1 MNVLVNLRSVSWIK
15 PIIYMVLILVVYQ
28 TTLIYLLQQWRGEDF
43 TYCYLI
49 PFIFLYLVWEK
60 RDGLSK
66 HASSPSWK
74 GLILLM
80 LGITFF
86 WLGELGGEYFTL
98 FISFWLVFVGLCW
111 IHLGWQKL
119 KTITF
124 ALIIMLAMFPFPD
137 FIYNKISVKLQL
149 VSTQLGVAILHLTGM
164 SAFREGNV
172 IDLGFTQLQV
182 VDACSGLRYVIPL
195 MILGLLLAYFFRA
208 AFWKR
213 AVVFLSTIPLA
224 ILTNAMRIAITGVLF
239 KYWGARVAEGFFHGV
254 SAWFIFLFSL
264 AILMMEMG
272 VLKIIFP
279 GGKTVHSS
287 KELAD
292 SSEDPSEIKARAFH
306 PSKTILTY
314 GAGGASL
321 AHSEGNTSQNRASG
335 RKPGAKRGFVGFFEP
350 HFIVA
355 VILLGLTWALS
366 SGIEFR
372 EKIPIKKSL
381 TQFPMQMGEWT
392 GNNQTME
399 QAFVDTLDLS
409 DYTIVDYK
417 NAQGKAVNFYVAYYE
432 SQRKGESI
440 HTPATCLPGGG
451 WIFKQA
457 GAVTVPLPGHN
468 QEFMRV
474 NRAFMHKSGYRQ
486 LSYYWFPQRG
496 RILTNAYQLK
506 IFAFW
511 DALTKHRTDGALVR
525 LITPVYESE
534 ELEDADA
541 RLQGFT
547 REVVPLLSEFI
558 PD

>member
-1 MNVLVNLRSVSWIK
+1 MKFNKTLSV
-15 PIIYMVLILVVYQ
+15 
-28 TTLIYLLQQWRGEDF
+28 
-43 TYCYLI
+43 
-49 PFIFLYLVWEK
+49 
-60 RDGLSK
+60 
-66 HASSPSWK
+66 PSWK
-74 GLILLM
+74 GFVLFSSGLA
-80 LGITFF
+80 FF

-98 FISFWLVFVGLCW
+98 YFSFWLAIVGLCW

-119 KTITF
+119 KAIAF
-124 ALIIMLAMFPFPD
+124 ALMIMLAMFPFPD

-149 VSTQLGVAILHLTGM
+149 ISTQLGVSMLHLSGM

-213 AVVFLSTIPLA
+213 AVVFISTVPLA
-224 ILTNAMRIAITGVLF
+224 ILTNAMRIAITGVLY
-239 KYWGARVAEGFFHGV
+239 KYWGASVAQGFFHGV
-254 SAWFIFLFSL
+254 SAWFIFLFSF
-264 AILMMEMG
+264 AILLVEIV
-272 VLKIIFP
+272 VLKRIFP
-279 GGKTVHSS
+279 GGKTAQNSDELAQSS
-287 KELAD
+287 KL
-292 SSEDPSEIKARAFH
+292 PSEIDNSFH
-306 PSKTILTY
+306 
-314 GAGGASL
+314 GAGIAHGTKNQDDPLDGNPIQPPASSL
-321 AHSEGNTSQNRASG
+321 RPKAQ
-335 RKPGAKRGFVGFFEP
+335 RGFAAFFDP
-350 HFIVA
+350 HFLVA

-366 SGIEFR
+366 QGVEFR
-372 EKIPIKKSL
+372 EKIPIKRSL
-381 TQFPMQMGEWT
+381 TQFPLQMGEWT
-392 GNNQTME
+392 GSRQIME

-409 DYTIVDYK
+409 DYTVVDYK
-417 NAQGKAVNFYVAYYE
+417 NAQGKAVNFYIAYYE

-457 GAVTVPLPGHN
+457 GAVTIPMPGYN
-468 QEFMRV
+468 QDFMRV
-474 NRAFMHKSGYRQ
+474 NRAFMHKSGYKQ

-541 RLQGFT
+541 RLQGFV
-547 REVVPLLSEFI
+547 REVVPLLAHFI
-558 PD
+558 PE

>member
-1 MNVLVNLRSVSWIK
+1 MNAIVNVNLFALGRIVAYGLLLLGVYFSTFSW
-15 PIIYMVLILVVYQ
+15 LITHDWPRDDY
-28 TTLIYLLQQWRGEDF
+28 

-49 PFIFLYLVWEK
+49 PLIALYLIWEK
-60 RDGLSK
+60 RKTLAYLPSV
-66 HASSPSWK
+66 PSWHSLIVLLF
-74 GLILLM
+74 GLGL
-80 LGITFF
+80 F
-86 WLGELGGEYFTL
+86 WIGELGGEYFTL
-98 FISFWLVFVGLCW
+98 YMSFWLVVIALCW

-119 KTITF
+119 KVIGF
-124 ALIIMLAMFPFPD
+124 ALIIMLAMFPLPNFL
-137 FIYNKISVKLQL
+137 YSKISVKLQL
-149 VSTQLGVAILHLTGM
+149 ISTQLGVAILHLTGM

-213 AVVFLSTIPLA
+213 AVVFISTIPLA
-224 ILTNAMRIAITGVLF
+224 ILTNSMRIAITGMLY
-239 KYWGARVAEGFFHGV
+239 KYWGAKAAQGFFHGF
-254 SAWFIFLFSL
+254 SALFIFLFSL
-264 AILMMEMG
+264 AILIIEMWALSG
-272 VLKIIFP
+272 FRSLR
-279 GGKTVHSS
+279 S
-287 KELAD
+287 L
-292 SSEDPSEIKARAFH
+292 
-306 PSKTILTY
+306 
-314 GAGGASL
+314 GASQL
-321 AHSEGNTSQNRASG
+321 NTSSG
-335 RKPGAKRGFVGFFEP
+335 SSAKRIQRDKFGTLGETNQKRVESENLGQPVALRLKPEARRGFAGVFQP

-355 VILLGLTWALS
+355 VVLLGLTWLLS
-366 SGIEFR
+366 IGVEFR
-372 EKIPIKKSL
+372 EKIPIKQSL
-381 TQFPMQMGEWT
+381 AQFPLQMAEWA
-392 GNNQTME
+392 GSRQIME
-399 QAFVDTLDLS
+399 QKFVDTLDLS

-417 NAQGKAVNFYVAYYE
+417 NAQGKTVNFYVAYYE

-468 QEFMRV
+468 EEFMRV
-474 NRAFMHKSGYRQ
+474 NRAFMHRSGYRQ

-511 DALTKHRTDGALVR
+511 DALTRHRTDGALVR

-534 ELEDADA
+534 ELKDADA

-547 REVVPLLSEFI
+547 RKIVPLLSEFI

>member
-1 MNVLVNLRSVSWIK
+1 MNTSVNFRAVNWIK
-15 PIIYMVLILVVYQ
+15 PFIYMGLILVVYQ

-60 RDGLSK
+60 RHVLSRY
-66 HASSPSWK
+66 AFSPSWK
-74 GLILLM
+74 GLIPLM
-80 LGITFF
+80 LGISFF
-86 WLGELGGEYFTL
+86 WIGELGGEYFTL
-98 FISFWLVFVGLCW
+98 FISFWFVLVGLCLV
-111 IHLGWQKL
+111 HLGWQKL
-119 KTITF
+119 KVIAF

-172 IDLGFTQLQV
+172 IDLGVTQLQV

-208 AFWKR
+208 ALWKR
-213 AVVFLSTIPLA
+213 AVVFLSTVPLA
-224 ILTNAMRIAITGVLF
+224 ILNNAMRIAITGVLF
-239 KYWGARVAEGFFHGV
+239 KYWGAGVAEGFFHGV
-254 SAWFIFLFSL
+254 SALFIFIFSL
-264 AILMMEMG
+264 AILLVEI
-272 VLKIIFP
+272 VVIKKIFP
-279 GGKTVHSS
+279 GEKSAHSS
-287 KELAD
+287 K
-292 SSEDPSEIKARAFH
+292 DPSEIDNSFH
-306 PSKTILTY
+306 
-314 GAGGASL
+314 GASL
-321 AHSEGNTSQNRASG
+321 AHSEGDTSQNRASG
-335 RKPGAKRGFVGFFEP
+335 RKPGVKRGFAGFFEP

-355 VILLGLTWALS
+355 VVLLGLTWMLS
-366 SGIEFR
+366 QGIEFR

-381 TQFPMQMGEWT
+381 AQFPLHMGEWT
-392 GNNQTME
+392 GSRKIME

-409 DYTIVDYK
+409 DYAIVDYK
-417 NAQGKAVNFYVAYYE
+417 NAQGKNVNFYIAYYE

-468 QEFMRV
+468 QDFMRV

-525 LITPVYESE
+525 LITPVYENE
-534 ELEDADA
+534 DLKEADERLE
-541 RLQGFT
+541 GFT
-547 REVVPLLSEFI
+547 KEIVPLLSQFI
-558 PD
+558 PE